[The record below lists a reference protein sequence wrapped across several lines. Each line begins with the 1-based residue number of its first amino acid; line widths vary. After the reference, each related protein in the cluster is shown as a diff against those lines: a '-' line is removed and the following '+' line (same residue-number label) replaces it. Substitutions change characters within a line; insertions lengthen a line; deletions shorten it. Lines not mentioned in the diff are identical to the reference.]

1 MAAFNR
7 RVLISSP
14 LQPVSAYLQHLTVP
28 LIGSWMSPS
37 ISTTI
42 LAKPQGFQT
51 ENGELPQFGLKT
63 PKAVLV
69 QLQQIFCLR
78 VRQQGSHAA
87 HTYGLC
93 HCCPARPLRPCTEFW
108 GAGHAVL
115 GCKTISAFLPG
126 ETQQARNPQGGW
138 FFTCECPLAKAPAR
152 ILATVWGLQRDCIA
166 SLKELFF
173 L

>member
-42 LAKPQGFQT
+42 LAKPQGFQA

-69 QLQQIFCLR
+69 QLQ
-78 VRQQGSHAA
+78 
-87 HTYGLC
+87 
-93 HCCPARPLRPCTEFW
+93 
-108 GAGHAVL
+108 
-115 GCKTISAFLPG
+115 
-126 ETQQARNPQGGW
+126 
-138 FFTCECPLAKAPAR
+138 
-152 ILATVWGLQRDCIA
+152 
-166 SLKELFF
+166 
-173 L
+173 